1 MGSFFV
7 KPCGIAII
15 WDWPIPTVV
24 AGQRIGA
31 KGSNDNIHEELE
43 TAERGNHLFD
53 QLVAK
58 SQVSGTKATNCVGF
72 QKSALACILNN

>member
-7 KPCGIAII
+7 KPCEVAII

-31 KGSNDNIHEELE
+31 RGDNDDIHEESETVETKLE
-43 TAERGNHLFD
+43 RLPGCD
-53 QLVAK
+53 Q
-58 SQVSGTKATNCVGF
+58 TY
-72 QKSALACILNN
+72 I